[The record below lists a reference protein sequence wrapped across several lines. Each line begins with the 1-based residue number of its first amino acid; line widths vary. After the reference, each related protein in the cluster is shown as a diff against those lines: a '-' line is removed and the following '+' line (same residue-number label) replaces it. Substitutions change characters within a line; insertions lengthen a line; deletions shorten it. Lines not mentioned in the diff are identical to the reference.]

1 MSSATGGLDTQSGL
15 RRTHRAGE
23 ITAQRVGDEVVLG
36 GWVQRR
42 RDHGGVIFVDLR
54 DRDGLVQVVFKPDTL
69 ARVPRARRRA
79 ALGVRDPRARRA
91 CSAARPRR

>member
-1 MSSATGGLDTQSGL
+1 MSSVTSGLDTQSGL

-23 ITAQRVGDEVVLG
+23 ITAQRVGEEVVLG

-54 DRDGLVQVVFKPDTL
+54 DREGLVQIVFKPDTSPACHEKAGAL
-69 ARVPRARRRA
+69 RSEYVVLVRGRVQRR
-79 ALGVRDPRARRA
+79 
-91 CSAARPRR
+91 